1 MVVGFPTRAGNRVW
15 VCVFFGVVNLC
26 AGLASIVS
34 EGEREATRKTA
45 KSYLAF
51 GHVVGPIGLDSKVE
65 I

>member
-1 MVVGFPTRAGNRVW
+1 M
-15 VCVFFGVVNLC
+15 NLF

-34 EGEREATRKTA
+34 EGEREATKKTA
-45 KSYLAF
+45 KIYLAF